1 MDWIYLNVSVQ
12 GNSKVVTVHNQSTA
26 GVRAGDGLLIPGFG
40 LVQISGVFSGQLE
53 LKLPWTNA
61 SQQSAQAAIVP
72 TFGDFEGAAK
82 TMRDFTQTT
91 QANFAEMEKWFTQ
104 TGTVK
109 FKGQNNI
116 EHTVRTAKQM
126 DADVKAI
133 EQAGNE
139 KLAELEQRAEHVYDE
154 VSEAMM
160 TEFNR
165 RKALRESIKQ
175 KATLSLDF
183 VNNEHKIYG
192 PLGLETKPLT
202 DILVTERATAAMY
215 QSPFGLR
222 VAEPNEPRIQYDPVS
237 GECLGLL
244 SEQSS
249 ANLVTR
255 SNDLS
260 RGPWW
265 VNPTN
270 SLLREYDETE
280 GATKITVSSDSPFA
294 SLMESFSFPAVDNE
308 IYTLSLKIK
317 LSESSKFKT
326 LAFGESRGTDSR
338 ARWRLGI
345 DADTGDVI
353 DNFNLLNYKHEY
365 HSDGYHFYS
374 LTILNDGSRT
384 MRLAFTLA
392 NTEHDEQVECSLL
405 IKGVQFERAS
415 SATSGII
422 TDGSAVTRD
431 SDTHRINDYVDG
443 WTQGSIYLSH
453 VHTVPPSSLRCQHY
467 YLTGKG
473 VARAGVGIATEST
486 GLVLRRRVGDSNFQF
501 RSDLLIPISELKIGA
516 TYKSVLTF
524 SKTKTGFRFAVFVG
538 GKLVIKD
545 TNALDFSDV
554 IRDILLA
561 RITRSDSAQGVS
573 LIKELT
579 AIPREISDA
588 EAMELTK

>member
-12 GNSKVVTVHNQSTA
+12 NNSKVVTVHNQSTA
-26 GVRAGDGLLIPGFG
+26 GVRGGDGLLIPGFG

-53 LKLPWTNA
+53 LKQPWTNA

-91 QANFAEMEKWFTQ
+91 QANFAEMEKWWTQ

-109 FKGQNNI
+109 FKGQNNV

-139 KLAELEQRAEHVYDE
+139 KLAELEQRADHVYDE

-192 PLGLETKPLT
+192 PLGLEKKPLT
-202 DILVTERATAAMY
+202 DILVTERATAATY

-222 VAEPNEPRIQYDPVS
+222 VAGPNTPRIQYDPVS

-249 ANLVTR
+249 VNLVTR

-265 VNPTN
+265 VNPTG
-270 SLLREYDETE
+270 SLLREYDEIE
-280 GATKITVSSDSPFA
+280 GATKITVNSDSPFA
-294 SLMESFSFPAVDNE
+294 SLMESFSFPDVDDQL
-308 IYTLSLKIK
+308 YTLSLKIK
-317 LSESSKFKT
+317 LSEKSKFKT

-345 DADTGDVI
+345 DAGSGDVV

-392 NTEHDEQVECSLL
+392 NTEHQENDECSLL
-405 IKGVQFERAS
+405 VKEVKFERAAL
-415 SATSGII
+415 ATSAII

-431 SDTHRINDYVDG
+431 SDTHRVNEHVND
-443 WTQGSIYLSH
+443 WIQGTIYLSH
-453 VHTVPPSSLRCQHY
+453 VHTSPPSPLRCQHY
-467 YLTGKG
+467 YLTGKV

-486 GLVLRRRVGDSNFQF
+486 GLILRRRVGDSGFQF
-501 RSDLLIPISELKIGA
+501 TSDLLIPISEMKVGE

-524 SKTKTGFRFAVFVG
+524 SKSHNGFRFSVFVN
-538 GKLVIKD
+538 GKQVIKN
-545 TNALDFSDV
+545 TTALDFSEV
-554 IRDILLA
+554 IQDILIG
-561 RITRSDSAQGVS
+561 RVTRSDSAQGVS

-579 AIPREISDA
+579 AIPLEISDA
-588 EAMELTK
+588 EAMEITK